1 MYARE
6 IRVSELSRSCAT
18 RESGRRVYPRLAEA
32 FDAARAAG
40 HELVV
45 SFEGIPL
52 VTPSFLDETLV
63 RLVRDRER
71 GSILVKGVG
80 EVAIR
85 ILEKLLETTGKQVEL
100 RRESHGVFR
109 LQRAA

>member
-1 MYARE
+1 MY
-6 IRVSELSRSCAT
+6 
-18 RESGRRVYPRLAEA
+18 PQLAEA

-40 HELVV
+40 RELVV

-63 RLVRDRER
+63 RLVRDRKR

-80 EVAIR
+80 EVAVR
-85 ILEKLLETTGKQVEL
+85 VLEKLLAVTNGEVKLHREL
-100 RRESHGVFR
+100 DGAFR
-109 LQRAA
+109 LTALGGPINE